1 MTNQARHIVVGV
13 YGAFLGLT
21 LVKFGNPVILD
32 YLVQAPSTWIELVF
46 STWPIR
52 WVFDTF
58 FGPYFVFGLSFLA
71 CSAWTFRSSLA
82 ITLHSLTQNRRTWF
96 PVSCLLGWY
105 AWQWVAAINTVNRQ
119 LTSVTL
125 SHFTMCLICFVFGL
139 FCLRRL
145 GHIDRLCWGL
155 SVGFLIVLWSGMDQ
169 QFGGLEATR
178 KMIYEQGGL
187 ENYPEE
193 FLQRISTGRIFGTL
207 FYPNALAGVILL
219 VSPITLMFVSK
230 LTSGRGNIVWG
241 LAIGL
246 PAYFSAASLYW
257 SGSKAGWLIAAA
269 MLLLIGLHMP
279 LPKRSK
285 WLLLSLVGLLALG
298 AFGVRFAGYFQ
309 KGATSVAARFDYW
322 NAAVKVA
329 ASNPISG
336 TGPGTFQVPYSRL
349 KAPESEMARLVHN
362 DFLQQAS
369 DSGIP
374 GFLFYSGL
382 LLSSICLLYR
392 KSKASSLQFAAWL
405 GLFAWA
411 LHSCVEFGLYIP
423 AIAWP
428 AFTML
433 GWLMG
438 NEVDTTGARK

>member
-1 MTNQARHIVVGV
+1 MTNQARHLVVGV

-32 YLVQAPSTWIELVF
+32 YLVLAPSTGIEWVF

-58 FGPYFVFGLSFLA
+58 FGSLFFVGLSFLA
-71 CSAWTFRSSLA
+71 CSAWAFKNSLA
-82 ITLHSLTQNRRTWF
+82 DTIHNLTQNRIAWL

-105 AWQWVAAINTVNRQ
+105 AWQWVAAINTVNGQ

-125 SHFTMCLICFVFGL
+125 SQFTMCLICFAFGL

-145 GHIDRLCWGL
+145 EHVDLLCCGL
-155 SVGFLIVLWSGMDQ
+155 AVGFLIVLWSGMDQ

-178 KMIYEQGGL
+178 KMIYDQGGL

-219 VSPITLMFVSK
+219 VSPLTLLFVSK
-230 LTSGRGNIVWG
+230 LASGHGNIVWG
-241 LAIGL
+241 LAVGL
-246 PAYFSAASLYW
+246 PGYFSAACLYW
-257 SGSKAGWLIAAA
+257 SGSKSGWLIAAV
-269 MLLLIGLHMP
+269 MLLLIGLRMP
-279 LPKRSK
+279 LPKRGK

-362 DFLQQAS
+362 DYLQQAS

-374 GFLFYSGL
+374 GFLGYTGL
-382 LLSSICLLYR
+382 LLGSICLLYR
-392 KSKASSLQFAAWL
+392 KSKASPLQFAAWL

-411 LHSCVEFGLYIP
+411 LHSGVEFGLYIP

-433 GWLMG
+433 GWLTG
-438 NEVDTTGARK
+438 NGMDTTGVRK